1 MKKALTV
8 GLVVTLLLIFALPAM
23 AGEADEEN
31 LVVPPGSAS
40 YFAQQI
46 VDKVQW
52 GLSRGADQR
61 AAIAADV
68 LERRMAEMGIV
79 AARGQT
85 EHVGYLAQQTVRV
98 MDRIAEALGRA
109 KGRPEVDVTD
119 GAIAVLEV
127 ATTAED
133 TLATLIEK
141 AEDGDMPEEALEG
154 LETALLAVQGGRAF
168 ALGILEGIFNGD
180 FPGDADRAGE
190 TLRGPFD
197 DERPGRGRANG
208 TE

>member
-61 AAIAADV
+61 AAVAADV
-68 LERRMAEMGIV
+68 LERRMIEMRVV

-85 EHVGYLAQQTVRV
+85 EHVGYLTQQTERI
-98 MDRIAEALGRA
+98 MDRIGEALA
-109 KGRPEVDVTD
+109 KGRPEADVTD
-119 GAIAVLEV
+119 GAIAVLE
-127 ATTAED
+127 ATNTAEE
-133 TLATLIEK
+133 TLEGLI
-141 AEDGDMPEEALEG
+141 DSGDMPTEALEG
-154 LETALLAVQGGRAF
+154 LETALAAVQGGRAF